1 MTSPSSPNPSTEVW
15 TFISQNALVSAVLAG
30 LILALVAWLIAYAR
44 ARRDRSSIHAF
55 LRRSAEDGEF
65 TFRTTHAIAAATK
78 IPEARVAELC
88 SRHPNIKRNEQERQ
102 SWRIV

>member
-1 MTSPSSPNPSTEVW
+1 MIPSTSPILSADVW
-15 TFISQNALVSAVLAG
+15 TFISQNALVSAILAG
-30 LILALVAWLIAYAR
+30 LILALIAWLVAYAR
-44 ARRDRSSIHAF
+44 ARRDRSAIHAF
-55 LRRSAEDGEF
+55 LQRSTADGQF

-102 SWRIV
+102 SWRIG